1 MRASYGA
8 APVGDDAEIDDA
20 SDALLARGAG
30 RRVTRGVALAFAA
43 GCLVGCLARGGRGDL
58 SPLFLATAP
67 ATRARARRG
76 DAGRVQPAGDL
87 VPGVEGDVQD
97 VAARRVRLAG

>member
-43 GCLVGCLARGGRGDL
+43 GCLVGCLARG
-58 SPLFLATAP
+58 
-67 ATRARARRG
+67 RG

-87 VPGVEGDVQD
+87 VPGVGGDVQD
-97 VAARRVRLAG
+97 VAARCVRLAG

>member
-67 ATRARARRG
+67 ATRARGRG

-87 VPGVEGDVQD
+87 VPGVGGDVQD